1 MRGRWKIA
9 LGGALVAALG
19 TWFGMTALV
28 RSQIFHPHAH
38 NIVAP
43 AWTGAPAQSI
53 SVTTAD
59 GLVLQGYYW
68 APKEANDIVVVFHG
82 NGSSQQRMADA
93 VQPLTQGGH
102 GVLVASYRG
111 YGGNPGSPSEAGL
124 FLDGDAW
131 IAKARTLLPP
141 GGKLYIFGHSLGGGV
156 ALEMAARHPV
166 DGVATLGT
174 FTSIADMAPWIARP
188 FILDRFD
195 NLSAVRR
202 IKAPITLFHGDA
214 DATVPYSCAPRLTA
228 ATGGRAWLVRLAG
241 VDHNLPYSRFGPML
255 WSALELHRLDSH

>member
-1 MRGRWKIA
+1 MRRGWTIA
-9 LGGALVAALG
+9 LGGALLVALG
-19 TWFGMTALV
+19 IWFGMTALV
-28 RSQIFHPHAH
+28 RGQIFHPHNH
-38 NIVAP
+38 PIEAP
-43 AWTGAPAQSI
+43 VWTGAPARSI
-53 SVTTAD
+53 TTSTAD

-68 APKEANDIVVVFHG
+68 APEGANDLVVVFHG

-93 VQPLTQGGH
+93 VQPLTADGH

-131 IAKARTLLPP
+131 IAKARALLPA
-141 GGKLYIFGHSLGGGV
+141 GGRLYIFGHSPGGGV

-195 NLSAVRR
+195 NLSAIRR
-202 IKAPITLFHGDA
+202 IKAPITLFHGDM
-214 DATVPYSCAPRLTA
+214 DATVPYSCAPRLA
-228 ATGGRAWLVRLAG
+228 AAADGRARLIRLAG
-241 VDHNLPYSRFGPML
+241 VDHTLPYSRFGPML
-255 WSALELHRLDSH
+255 WAALQGNRLGRH